1 MNKVLLLLLIFAVAL
16 VVKFA
21 FADVKQPDAAD
32 IAKQLDQLNAKLD
45 AIVQSQAKLDTKV
58 DTIIAKQDQTMDMLR
73 MRRLHASI

>member
-1 MNKVLLLLLIFAVAL
+1 MNKVLLVLLVFVVAL

-21 FADVKQPDAAD
+21 FADAKQPDAAG
-32 IAKQLDQLNAKLD
+32 IAKQFDQLNAKLD
-45 AIVQSQAKLDTKV
+45 TLIQAQGKL